1 MKMSTSRNFNKSGV
15 QPYRNLDDNV
25 AKNVELSKIHLGKS
39 SEPHKS
45 SLDSQID
52 ISTLDSKVCFI
63 VLSTKRQL
71 YNFSE
76 NLEFHV

>member
-1 MKMSTSRNFNKSGV
+1 MSTSRNFNKSGV

-45 SLDSQID
+45 SFDSQID
-52 ISTLDSKVCFI
+52 ISTLDSKVCSI

-71 YNFSE
+71 QNDISE

>member
-1 MKMSTSRNFNKSGV
+1 MQS
-15 QPYRNLDDNV
+15 YRNLDDNV

-39 SEPHKS
+39 SETHKS
-45 SLDSQID
+45 SLDSQND

-71 YNFSE
+71 QNFSK
-76 NLEFHV
+76 NLEFYV